1 MILDYKEENIFIES
15 NRYSKLPFSDQEL
28 KFLENQE
35 GKDVGKKLFLRIG
48 SQYKI
53 NFVGEIITPENK
65 FFSLPKKFD
74 INEENIILI
83 KRVLNDYKVVSG
95 KSLIS
100 NNTFII
106 SKSGDLKSEKVYF
119 KELKSYFLDFI
130 TYEFIYPKKAVK
142 THSSNPIAGGK
153 IDILSTIRNRKK
165 SGPGITYKI
174 KDVKNSDGWNLD
186 DIYFSVIDHLSSK
199 YNDRDD
205 VGEMMDFLKS
215 EGYKIE
221 KIDISDSIK
230 MIEDIHRCD
239 VGIIHNPIKNTLL
252 DYFKSTSVSESYKI
266 NAFYTDN
273 FAFVWEEIC
282 RHALSEDKEFR
293 KELEYKFFRKET
305 RRKWFPN
312 ETELNSFVNGNRIKT
327 LNKEELT
334 TGIRLEYE
342 IDVKSIPDIFSEYD
356 NNRFIGDAKYYQ
368 DPENSEFEKEFRTY
382 NTLMENKY
390 PMVVF
395 TPAKKTKVLHVRE
408 EGTEDARLELVI
420 FSISVE
426 DAISDAIKGE
436 KNVIKKVHMFLYN
449 KGYTRRVKTNK

>member
-15 NRYSKLPFSDQEL
+15 NRYSKLPFNEQEF
-28 KFLENQE
+28 KFLESKN
-35 GKDVGKKLFLRIG
+35 LLLRIG

-65 FFSLPKKFD
+65 FFSLPKNFD
-74 INEENIILI
+74 INEENVILI
-83 KRVLNDYKVVSG
+83 KSVLKDYKVISG
-95 KSLIS
+95 KSLIT
-100 NNTFII
+100 NNTFIV
-106 SKSGDLKSEKVYF
+106 SKTGELKSEKVYF

-130 TYEFIYPKKAVK
+130 TYEFIYPSKSKKV
-142 THSSNPIAGGK
+142 HSSHPMSGGK

-174 KDVKNSDGWNLD
+174 KDVKNSEGWNLD
-186 DIYFSVIDHLSSK
+186 DIYWSVIDHLASK

-205 VGEMMDFLKS
+205 VDEMLNFLKS

-221 KIDISDSIK
+221 KIDISDSIE

-252 DYFKSTSVSESYKI
+252 SYFKSTGVNESYKI

-273 FAFVWEEIC
+273 FAFVWEEMC
-282 RHALSEDKEFR
+282 RHALKENKVFR

-312 ETELNSFVNGNRIKT
+312 ESELNSFVSGNRIKVV
-327 LNKEELT
+327 NKEELR

-342 IDVKSIPDIFSEYD
+342 IDVKSIPDIFSEY
-356 NNRFIGDAKYYQ
+356 NNKRFIGDAKYYQ
-368 DPENSEFEKEFRTY
+368 DPENADFEKEFRTY
-382 NTLMENKY
+382 NTLINNEY

-395 TPAKKTKVLHVRE
+395 TPSKKTKVLHVRQ
-408 EGTEDARLELVI
+408 EGDLELVI
-420 FSISVE
+420 FSVSVE
-426 DAISDAIKGE
+426 DAISDAINKE
-436 KNVIKKVHMFLYN
+436 NKTIELVNMFLYD
-449 KGYTRRVKTNK
+449 KGYTRRDKSNNR

>member
-15 NRYSKLPFSDQEL
+15 NRYSKLPFSEQEF
-28 KFLENQE
+28 KFLESKN
-35 GKDVGKKLFLRIG
+35 LLLRIG

-106 SKSGDLKSEKVYF
+106 SKSGELKSEKVYF

-142 THSSNPIAGGK
+142 THSSNPISGGK

-174 KDVKNSDGWNLD
+174 KDVKNSDDWNLD
-186 DIYFSVIDHLSSK
+186 DIYCSVIDHLASK

-205 VGEMMDFLKS
+205 VDEMMDFLKS

-221 KIDISDSIK
+221 KIDISDSVK
-230 MIEDIHRCD
+230 MIEDIHGCD

-282 RHALSEDKEFR
+282 RHALGEDKEFR

-312 ETELNSFVNGNRIKT
+312 ESEINSFVNVNRIKVV
-327 LNKEELT
+327 NKEELT
-334 TGIRLEYE
+334 SGIRLEYE
-342 IDVKSIPDIFSEYD
+342 IDVKSVPDIFSEYN
-356 NNRFIGDAKYYQ
+356 NNRFIGDAKYYI

-395 TPAKKTKVLHVRE
+395 TPSKRTKVLHVRH
-408 EGTEDARLELVI
+408 EGDLELVI

-426 DAISDAIKGE
+426 DAISDAIKKE
-436 KNVIKKVHMFLYN
+436 YNVISKVHQFLYD
-449 KGYTRRVKTNK
+449 KGYTKRNKTK